1 MDYNVQFDAAPL
13 LAFYHQYGATVL
25 GAAIVLAAFGSRRL
39 GPLRFVA
46 ALLGLGMVLTG
57 FAKLMPN

>member
-1 MDYNVQFDAAPL
+1 MDYSVQFDAAPL

-39 GPLRFVA
+39 GPMRFLA
-46 ALLGLGMVLTG
+46 AVLGLGMVLTG
-57 FAKLMPN
+57 FSNLLPR